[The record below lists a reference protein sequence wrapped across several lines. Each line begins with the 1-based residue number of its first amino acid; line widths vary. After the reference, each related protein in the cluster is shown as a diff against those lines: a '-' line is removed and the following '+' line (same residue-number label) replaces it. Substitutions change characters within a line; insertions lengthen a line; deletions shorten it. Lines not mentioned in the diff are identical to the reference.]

1 MDACAVAPVPSPSI
15 VTGGAF
21 LYPNPLLTI
30 VILSTRLSMILTDL
44 FSANTTNNATT
55 VASLGSTSSINI
67 PHAIEVQ
74 IVSVLPTNSYNN
86 KLVDEIPMNVKLP
99 KTIWYDIYVTY

>member
-1 MDACAVAPVPSPSI
+1 MLRS
-15 VTGGAF
+15 F
-21 LYPNPLLTI
+21 HLLC
-30 VILSTRLSMILTDL
+30 VKSLLSMILTDL
-44 FSANTTNNATT
+44 FSANTTNSATT
-55 VASLGSTSSINI
+55 VAILGSSSISI

-99 KTIWYDIYVTY
+99 KTIWYAICVTY